1 MPSSSPGIV
10 IHLEFT
16 LEIIKQP
23 GIKVQD
29 IQSSNMAQEG
39 KVHVCCGE
47 LPTPPLPG
55 VLHTTLH
62 VLACHRAILGSQMIL
77 WEVTEV
83 FVVELE
89 SLVSSQPVS
98 GFLMGDA
105 PGSLWMSPAPESL
118 GEDEGD
124 LFQPSQ
130 AQGSHFQ
137 AWCLTTRLFLFMV
150 LQPGQCW
157 QRAPDPPPSPAWTT
171 GKIPSSASISAE
183 GELFFPSSL
192 PAMPSRKTKRHC

>member
-29 IQSSNMAQEG
+29 SKSNNLAQEG

-47 LPTPPLPG
+47 LPIPALPG
-55 VLHTTLH
+55 VLHITLH
-62 VLACHRAILGSQMIL
+62 VLACHRAILGSEMIL

-89 SLVSSQPVS
+89 SLVPSATCQWVPDGRCPWPPLSPWGRMKGTCSSLHKPRAVISKPGVS
-98 GFLMGDA
+98 
-105 PGSLWMSPAPESL
+105 
-118 GEDEGD
+118 
-124 LFQPSQ
+124 Q
-130 AQGSHFQ
+130 QGSPFSRCSSLVS
-137 AWCLTTRLFLFMV
+137 AR
-150 LQPGQCW
+150 CW
-157 QRAPDPPPSPAWTT
+157 QRAP
-171 GKIPSSASISAE
+171 I
-183 GELFFPSSL
+183 LL
-192 PAMPSRKTKRHC
+192 